1 MNTIGLK
8 QYKVSDTRELHRLVQ
23 SNAEMLATDFP
34 QVPGRYST
42 LLKSARS
49 IARAIRNQDLQAF
62 TIYEGVTRLVNIDHA
77 SLRDMVVGKPEMGN
91 TLYVEDPMEM
101 VGVGTLMP
109 DDSDKSIAIIAGWV
123 DKRHQ
128 GHGIAHE
135 AGRMLLA
142 QARLKGYTAADAYV
156 RPENEPSL
164 AVVHDL
170 GFSALGD
177 PGVVDL
183 GDGVSANRQRFHLK
197 IA

>member
-8 QYKVSDTRELHRLVQ
+8 QYKLSDAPELHRLVL

-34 QVPGRYST
+34 QVPSRYST
-42 LLKSARS
+42 LLKSALS
-49 IARAIRNQDLQAF
+49 ISRAIRNQDLQAF
-62 TIYEGVTRLVNIDHA
+62 TIYEGAARLVNIDHA

-91 TLYVEDPMEM
+91 TLYVEEPMEM

-109 DDSDKSIAIIAGWV
+109 DDIDNRTAIVAGWI
-123 DKRHQ
+123 DKKHQ
-128 GHGIAHE
+128 GRGIAHE

-142 QARLKGYTAADAYV
+142 QARLRGYTAAEAYV
-156 RPENEPSL
+156 RPENDPTL

-177 PGVVDL
+177 PDVVDL